1 MKRLINILFT
11 LPLLMIWGCTDS
23 MDDGATG
30 GRGTMTIQLSG
41 GNLSV
46 ATRADQTQDHEFYM
60 GDVQLFFYPGNSQT
74 EAAAFAL
81 RNVKVDAYGSK
92 DIVVGLTDDDLAKI
106 FPGSNTTCAVYAVSN
121 VANSSDIAN
130 TASIDEIKATA
141 ITTAVDDFLGSA
153 WSIPM
158 SGMSTVTLNPT
169 TMTVSGNIEME
180 RSVAKITLD
189 VSIKNKI
196 TTDAGETY
204 LFEQDAADVTAYI
217 YNGATTGLI
226 DGMAAADKRNYTR
239 LQDGK
244 AVYTLGYKAA
254 ESSPEG
260 SSDYTLRMPFYS
272 YPNEWESESSSNE
285 TTLRLKVPWKKSE
298 ESEWTT
304 YYYRVPINDVDHKLD
319 RNTHYRI
326 KLNVGMLG
334 SKVPS
339 TPVTLDDFTYEIL
352 SWSEDDIDL
361 EQDLSTAQ
369 YLVVE
374 ENNFTLT
381 NVSDTV
387 IHYNSSA
394 ILRAVYLK
402 SVSYYSTNYN
412 DTVYLYDTNN
422 DETYT
427 ETSSYSDNSKSVQ
440 TKYSTAVSEIKNVKN
455 ALGFESDMSGSTYL
469 GSGQINF
476 SANVQNIAAV
486 VYRPVTYTIVL
497 VANDINSRVTVKLT
511 QYPSKYIEY
520 GAGGNVFVNG
530 YFARLA
536 PDSGYDTTSDSWPGT
551 TEQNR
556 EGNYRGYSF
565 TNSNYAASSSST
577 SYTGSYYSSTDE
589 YNQDPSINYGSD
601 NPGAGNMYGVSTSYE
616 VVRGSLENSNT
627 LKVKYTI
634 DVYVSAF
641 SDKDNTFEINSGNS
655 VKKYVIGS
663 SLTDGGFTY
672 DTHSSSDYNY
682 SGNILYDYYV
692 GGKKST
698 TTSGYGYG
706 QQTTTTYYRYVKSW
720 GDKAEKIKV
729 GGTETKYDNI
739 IAPMF
744 KIQSALGA
752 AASTVYFDVAQK
764 RCATYQ
770 EAGYPAGRWRLPT
783 LAEIAY
789 IVKLQNEGVMEN
801 MFNPNSSG
809 YWTSSGGRILASSD
823 MTYTENY
830 KNTTVQSWYGNTVPS
845 RCFVRCVYDTWYW
858 GTEQEKPTHQY
869 HPMP

>member
-60 GDVQLFFYPGNSQT
+60 DDVQLFFYPGNSQT

-81 RNVKVDAYGSK
+81 RDVSVDAYGSK
-92 DIVVGLTDDDLAKI
+92 DIVVGLSDDDLAKI
-106 FPGSNTTCAVYAVSN
+106 FPGSNTTCTVYAVSN
-121 VANSSDIAN
+121 VANSSDIDDA
-130 TASIDEIKATA
+130 ASIETIKATA
-141 ITTAVDDFLGSA
+141 ITATVTDFKNSA

-158 SGMSTVTLNPT
+158 SGMGTVTLNRT
-169 TMTVSGNIEME
+169 NMTVSGNIEME

-189 VSIKNKI
+189 VSIKNEI
-196 TTDAGETY
+196 ETDDGTY
-204 LFEQDAADVTAYI
+204 IFEKDENDVTAYI
-217 YNGATTGLI
+217 YNGARTGLI

-239 LQDGK
+239 LSDGK

-254 ESSPEG
+254 ESSPVG
-260 SSDYTLRMPFYS
+260 SSDYTLKTPFYS

-285 TTLRLKVPWKKSE
+285 TTLRLKVPWKKSGE
-298 ESEWTT
+298 KEWTT

-361 EQDLSTAQ
+361 MQDLSTAQ

-374 ENNFTLT
+374 ENTFELVNT
-381 NVSDTV
+381 SDAV
-387 IHYNSSA
+387 IRYNSSA
-394 ILRAVYLK
+394 VLSGVYLK
-402 SVSYYSTNYN
+402 SVSYESTLYN

-422 DETYT
+422 DDEYT
-427 ETSSYSDNSKSVQ
+427 ETTSYSDNSKNVQ

-455 ALGFESDMSGSTYL
+455 ALGFESDMSGNTYL

-476 SANVQNIAAV
+476 SANVQNIAAE

-497 VANDINSRVTVKLT
+497 VASDINSRVTVKLT
-511 QYPSKYIEY
+511 QYPSKYIEF

-536 PDSGYDTTSDSWPGT
+536 PDSGYDTSSDSWPAGSKVND
-551 TEQNR
+551 TEY
-556 EGNYRGYSF
+556 YRSYHF
-565 TNSNYAASSSST
+565 TYSNYNSDGK
-577 SYTGSYYSSTDE
+577 YYYSSDDNRFNRGGV
-589 YNQDPSINYGSD
+589 YGPNQVSTNNYLV
-601 NPGAGNMYGVSTSYE
+601 NTSYE
-616 VVRGSLENSNT
+616 FLQGQLIDLTFEHTV
-627 LKVKYTI
+627 

-641 SDKDNTFEINSGNS
+641 SSSDNSYTVSTGAHT
-655 VKKYVIGS
+655 YVIGDPRENG
-663 SLTDGGFTY
+663 TFVADN
-672 DTHSSSDYNY
+672 THTTGSY
-682 SGNILYDYYV
+682 SRTETELYDYYT
-692 GGKKST
+692 GGST
-698 TTSGYGYG
+698 ESNQYR
-706 QQTTTTYYRYVKSW
+706 RYVSPW
-720 GDKAEKIKV
+720 TNAPRIKV
-729 GGTETKYDNI
+729 GGTTSKYDDI

-744 KIQSALGA
+744 KIQSSYGTAK
-752 AASTVYFDVAQK
+752 SQVYFDVAQK

-789 IVKLQNEGVMEN
+789 IVKLQNEGVIEK
-801 MFNPNSSG
+801 MFNSSGDGG
-809 YWTSSGGRILASSD
+809 YWTSSGGKIVANSN
-823 MTYTENY
+823 MTYTANY
-830 KNTTVQSWYGNTVPS
+830 KNTSSGGGGGNGGSPGGW
-845 RCFVRCVYDTWYW
+845 VRCVYDTWYW
-858 GTEQEKPTHQY
+858 GNKQTLPTHQY